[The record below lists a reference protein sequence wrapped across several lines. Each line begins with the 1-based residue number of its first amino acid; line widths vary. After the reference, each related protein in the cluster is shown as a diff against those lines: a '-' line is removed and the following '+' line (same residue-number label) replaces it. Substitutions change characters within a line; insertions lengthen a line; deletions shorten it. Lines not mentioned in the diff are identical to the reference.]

1 MESTCLYT
9 IGSVTFGLQIGG
21 EAAEVLMIA
30 RTQRALDSLYSSS
43 FKLGGDTSVAAG
55 PVGGGGKVTVLTDF
69 VSFTRSKG
77 AYAGISLEGAVVK
90 VRNDWNAAYYGQ
102 EVTPVDIIVRRSVSN
117 PGSAELRAALAKA
130 TRAGQKEASG
140 KVKGQYHEVKHGD
153 TLYKIA
159 QEYGTSVDEL
169 CRLNQIAQDQTIYPG
184 QKIRVA
190 SGS

>member
-1 MESTCLYT
+1 
-9 IGSVTFGLQIGG
+9 LQIGG
-21 EAAEVLMIA
+21 EAAEMLMIA

-43 FKLGGDTSVAAG
+43 FKLGGDTSVSAG
-55 PVGGGGKVTVLTDF
+55 PVGGGGKVNVLTDF

-77 AYAGISLEGAVVK
+77 AYAGMSLEGAVVK
-90 VRNDWNAAYYGQ
+90 IRNDWNAAYYGQ
-102 EVTPVDIIVRRSVSN
+102 EVRPVDIVAKRLVSN
-117 PGSAELRAALAKA
+117 AGSAELRAALVKA
-130 TRAGQKEASG
+130 TQTGQKEASA
-140 KVKGQYHEVKHGD
+140 KSNGQYHTVEPGD

-169 CRLNQIAQDQTIYPG
+169 CRLNQITPDQIIYPG